1 MRLIQFNV
9 LKAIISIIL
18 CMSPVLGSVP
28 QLNV

>member
-9 LKAIISIIL
+9 LTAIISIIL
-18 CMSPVLGSVP
+18 CMFPLLGRVP